1 MSTIWEISPFPYIL
15 PLKTVL
21 TAHFPITSLQKPRY
35 AATARHENTHQQLCG
50 VFSELQW
57 GWAQLVRNYFGSQMP
72 EWVGD
77 KSILCTESF
86 SDQAPKLTWRIF

>member
-21 TAHFPITSLQKPRY
+21 TAHFPITSLQKPHY

-50 VFSELQW
+50 ILSRSRWRWRSRDHL
-57 GWAQLVRNYFGSQMP
+57 GTQMP
-72 EWVGD
+72 EWGRC
-77 KSILCTESF
+77 SQSLHRELS
-86 SDQAPKLTWRIF
+86 KLDPGR

>member
-1 MSTIWEISPFPYIL
+1 M
-15 PLKTVL
+15 L
-21 TAHFPITSLQKPRY
+21 TAHFRIMSPQKPN
-35 AATARHENTHQQLCG
+35 TAWHENTHQQLCG